1 MSPMNALPLE
11 ATEAPVHPQLAAL
24 VRKYD
29 GPGPRY
35 TSYPTALQFT
45 PSFDAEAHAAAVR
58 AVDADAAR
66 ALSLYLHV
74 PFCAS
79 PCFYCGCTK
88 IVTRRPGTGADY
100 LGLLEREIALQAALF
115 RQPRRVE
122 QLHIGGGTPTYLDLS
137 QFERLFASL
146 HRHFAL
152 ADDDTREFSIEIDPR
167 TIEPRM
173 LAALSRLGFNRASFG
188 IQDFDPAV
196 QQAVNREQTPAQV
209 ARLMDA
215 ARAAGFGSLSADL
228 IYGLPRQTA
237 RGFAA
242 TLEAVLRLQPDRI
255 SAYSYAHVP
264 ARFKAQQRIR
274 LSELPNAAQKLELLQ
289 LTIDTLEAAGYA
301 YIGMDHFA
309 RPDDALTK
317 ALQAGTLQR
326 NFQGYSTRGDLDLLG
341 LGMSAISRLGDRY
354 SQNSRTL
361 ADYRA
366 AVLAGRLPVERGLEL
381 NADDCL
387 RRDVIAALMCEGR
400 LDYAQIAARHGID
413 PRERFAAA
421 LGRLHSHA
429 ADGLLRLHE
438 QGLEVTR
445 LGRYLLR
452 AIAMPF
458 DAYLA
463 EAPAQRYSRV
473 V

>member
-1 MSPMNALPLE
+1 MNLMTAIPADRAESPQA
-11 ATEAPVHPQLAAL
+11 ATLAAL

-45 PSFDAEAHAAAVR
+45 PRFDAAAHAEAVR
-58 AVDADAAR
+58 AADADRTAP
-66 ALSLYLHV
+66 LSLYLHV

-88 IVTRRPGTGADY
+88 IVTRRPGTGEDY
-100 LGLLEREIALQAALF
+100 VGLLEREIALQAALF

-122 QLHIGGGTPTYLDLS
+122 QLHIGGGTPTYLDLA
-137 QFERLFASL
+137 QFQRLFASL

-173 LAALSRLGFNRASFG
+173 LGALSGLGFNRASFG

-228 IYGLPRQTA
+228 IYGLPKQTA

-242 TLEAVLRLQPDRI
+242 TLDAVLRLQPDRI

-274 LSELPNAAQKLELLQ
+274 LEDLPNAAQKLELLQ
-289 LTIDTLEAAGYA
+289 LTIERLEAAGYV

-309 RPDDALTK
+309 RPGDALTQ

-341 LGMSAISRLGDRY
+341 LGMSSISRIGDRY
-354 SQNSRTL
+354 SQNARTL
-361 ADYRA
+361 PEYRA
-366 AVLAGRLPVERGLEL
+366 AVLAGRLPIERGLSL
-381 NADDCL
+381 TADDCL

-400 LDYAQIAARHGID
+400 LDYAQILARHGVD
-413 PRERFAAA
+413 PRQMFAPVLER
-421 LGRLHSHA
+421 LRGHA
-429 ADGLLRLHE
+429 EDGLLRLHA
-438 QGLEVTR
+438 QGMEVTR

-463 EAPAQRYSRV
+463 DVPAQRYSRV